1 MILVGIPGSIRRGS
15 YNRLLLEN
23 AKRMLP
29 EGISLEIYELNEI
42 PIFNQDIETEPP
54 YSVLK
59 IKEKIRKADAVL
71 IATPE
76 YNYSISGVIKNAL
89 DWISRP
95 YWENPLDGKAVAIMS
110 ASTGILGRARAQ
122 YHLRQVLVA
131 MNAWVI
137 NKPEV
142 MLAQADKKFDERGNL
157 LDENAVKLLSQLLKN
172 LISVAELLK
181 KAK

>member
-1 MILVGIPGSIRRGS
+1 M
-15 YNRLLLEN
+15 
-23 AKRMLP
+23 
-29 EGISLEIYELNEI
+29 
-42 PIFNQDIETEPP
+42 
-54 YSVLK
+54 
-59 IKEKIRKADAVL
+59 L

-76 YNYSISGVIKNAL
+76 YNYSISGVLKNAL

-110 ASTGILGRARAQ
+110 ASTGILGGARAQ